1 MSHHNI
7 LLAKIR
13 FATSFIIQH
22 RICLVCLIGLWQCA
36 LQFSFYS
43 LVHCNCLVYLSTL
56 HRNHDADQT
65 KIETTTKNGIFVS
78 SRHRPWAQHLHNTH
92 THLCNRLLYVQKFL
106 LRWKRREK
114 RNMKENDI
122 KQLKRNEKQKCQNN
136 TKSKWFVLCEWHET
150 RILFHLAEEA
160 IRLKDDCFIVLIA
173 K

>member
-92 THLCNRLLYVQKFL
+92 TLVQPFTVCAKVSVAMKKT
-106 LRWKRREK
+106 RKKKYERKRHK
-114 RNMKENDI
+114 AA
-122 KQLKRNEKQKCQNN
+122 QK
-136 TKSKWFVLCEWHET
+136 K
-150 RILFHLAEEA
+150 
-160 IRLKDDCFIVLIA
+160 
-173 K
+173 